1 LEATCESFP
10 FFFLALFLTAL
21 SQTTAQSTA
30 VEQPGVPPTAER
42 AYSKRERIALCKK
55 KQNAPLAPSEPQPL
69 MVEGKVTRPKILR
82 NVRPMLGGAGPLIP
96 GRIILQVVI
105 DEDGCVRDPRIFQGT
120 NEHQNSGA
128 LDAVRQWVF
137 LPATLEGKPVSVN
150 YVLTI
155 TFH

>member
-1 LEATCESFP
+1 MRSFSVP
-10 FFFLALFLTAL
+10 FLALVLTAL
-21 SQTTAQSTA
+21 SQTTEQSTA
-30 VEQPGVPPTAER
+30 AQQPGVPPAAER

-69 MVEGKVTRPKILR
+69 MVEGKVTRRTILR
-82 NVRPMLGGAGPLIP
+82 YVRPMLGGGARPLIP
-96 GRIILQVVI
+96 GTVVLQVVI
-105 DEDGCVRDPRIFQGT
+105 DEDGCVRNPRLLQGI
-120 NEHQNSGA
+120 NGYQNSGA

-150 YVLTI
+150 YVLTT